1 MKAIAESSPPLKA
14 RMAGLFYL
22 LIFIAAPS
30 NASSATV
37 PRMIV
42 TLISD
47 TAVALILYDLLK
59 PVSRS
64 VSLLAASFRLIFIT
78 VMGINSLN
86 YFGYLPILKGAHSAS
101 AFMTGYLTALVFFG
115 FHILLIGYLILKSTF
130 FPRLLGMVLLI
141 AGPTYPIN
149 SLANFLSPKLAEA
162 LWYGI
167 LPCWLLAE
175 GALTL
180 WLLVIGVNSQRW
192 KAQASSK

>member
-1 MKAIAESSPPLKA
+1 MKTIAESSPPLKA

-37 PRMIV
+37 PKMIV
-42 TLISD
+42 TLICD

-59 PVSRS
+59 PVSRR
-64 VSLLAASFRLIFIT
+64 VSLLAGWFRLIFVA
-78 VMGINSLN
+78 VMGVNSLN

-101 AFMTGYLTALVFFG
+101 GFMTGYLTALVFFG

-130 FPRLLGMVLLI
+130 FPRFLGIMLLI

-149 SLANFLSPKLAEA
+149 SLAQFLSPKLAEA

-167 LPCWLLAE
+167 VACWLLAE

-180 WLLVIGVNSQRW
+180 WLLVMGVNGQRW
-192 KAQASSK
+192 KEQARS